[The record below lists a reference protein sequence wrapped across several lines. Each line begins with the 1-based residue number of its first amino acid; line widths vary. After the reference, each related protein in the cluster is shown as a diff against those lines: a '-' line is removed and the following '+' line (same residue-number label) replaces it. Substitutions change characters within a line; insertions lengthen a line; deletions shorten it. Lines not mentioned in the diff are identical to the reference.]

1 MKTSLSRGKLSSSEY
16 ANPEQ
21 EHEKCLCVETLYDEP
36 KSKDMVKRKSRPQC
50 GNRCGTVIRGESNW
64 RFEFFRWCHLFNAG
78 RITRCM
84 FNKWY

>member
-50 GNRCGTVIRGESNW
+50 GNQCGTVNRGESTCMS
-64 RFEFFRWCHLFNAG
+64 ESYLGSHLF
-78 RITRCM
+78 
-84 FNKWY
+84 